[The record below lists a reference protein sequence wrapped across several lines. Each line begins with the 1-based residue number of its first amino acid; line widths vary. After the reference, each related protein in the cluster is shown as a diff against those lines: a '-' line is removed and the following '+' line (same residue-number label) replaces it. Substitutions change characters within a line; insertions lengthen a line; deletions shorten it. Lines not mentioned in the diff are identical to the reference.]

1 MSLPKATLQILELG
15 LNNNSFEIIVF
26 KLWMIDTHSPAWGG
40 VLWIIYFYYYFCSNF
55 YFIQTF
61 GYYSVFTNIFHLLIL
76 WLCHLV
82 ICDDHFDISIGV
94 YILVREFLRSCMV
107 VAFDWVCN
115 LDTFNFHIFILC
127 SLCNVQVEKLQKMDN
142 SLFGE
147 GLTLLGNRYVK
158 KIMVHFLYLC

>member
-1 MSLPKATLQILELG
+1 
-15 LNNNSFEIIVF
+15 
-26 KLWMIDTHSPAWGG
+26 
-40 VLWIIYFYYYFCSNF
+40 
-55 YFIQTF
+55 
-61 GYYSVFTNIFHLLIL
+61 
-76 WLCHLV
+76 
-82 ICDDHFDISIGV
+82 
-94 YILVREFLRSCMV
+94 MV